1 VWRLVDDVGHYT
13 VNYYKC
19 VPPFWIKHFPILQEK
34 GVLLAQILLPVTHLS
49 QMKSHGRSRWHF
61 LPKRRNKFVLHFRL
75 IRKIGKQFMDLLLC
89 DKETGVPNK

>member
-34 GVLLAQILLPVTHLS
+34 GVLLAQILLPVTLTSAKRNHAAEAGGTFFRNVETNLS
-49 QMKSHGRSRWHF
+49 YTF
-61 LPKRRNKFVLHFRL
+61 
-75 IRKIGKQFMDLLLC
+75 D
-89 DKETGVPNK
+89 